1 MNTYE
6 ILETSLNLVSGNRND
21 THGDKL
27 RNHQNIA
34 DLWSAYLGIE
44 ISPMQVAT
52 LMVLLKVARTKEG
65 SHNIDDYVDACGY
78 AAIAGDIAEQLS

>member
-27 RNHQNIA
+27 KNHQNIA

-44 ISPMQVAT
+44 ITPMQVAT

-65 SHNIDDYVDACGY
+65 SHNIDDYIDACGY

>member
-44 ISPMQVAT
+44 ISPTQVAT
-52 LMVLLKVARTKEG
+52 LMVLLKIARTKEG
-65 SHNIDDYVDACGY
+65 SHNIDDYIDACGY
-78 AAIAGDIAEQLS
+78 ASIAGDLAEQLS

>member
-27 RNHQNIA
+27 KNHQNIA

-44 ISPMQVAT
+44 ITPMQVAT

-65 SHNIDDYVDACGY
+65 SHNIDDYIDACGY
-78 AAIAGDIAEQLS
+78 AAIAGDLAEQLS

>member
-27 RNHQNIA
+27 KNHQNIA

-65 SHNIDDYVDACGY
+65 SHNIDDYIDACGY

>member
-34 DLWSAYLGIE
+34 DLWSAYLSIE